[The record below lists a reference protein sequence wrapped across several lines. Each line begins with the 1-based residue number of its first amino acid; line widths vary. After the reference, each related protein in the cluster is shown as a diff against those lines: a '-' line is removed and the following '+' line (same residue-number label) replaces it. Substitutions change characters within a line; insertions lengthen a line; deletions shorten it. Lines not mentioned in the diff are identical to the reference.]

1 MSTNNTL
8 ADAVK
13 LALAKKHEATK
24 PKVKNKNTKNKN
36 SYGAPVVAGAPI
48 RKASGRGG

>member
-1 MSTNNTL
+1 MNNTTFT
-8 ADAVK
+8 DAVK
-13 LALAKKHEATK
+13 LALAKKQEAAK
-24 PKVKNKNTKNKN
+24 PKVKNKTSKNKN